1 MCCSKV
7 FQGIVNEHG
16 DEVCAR
22 ATEILWQADEHFSD
36 PTHKEFHILLY
47 CKSGNHRSRGAPQ
60 RINRFTHS
68 SRPTGSKFTHSCS
81 QPAGQPDLP
90 PTHPSTHPPTHP
102 DMWYSWE
109 AACPH
114 CDARSRPMYNSVAF
128 LALSSVGPLWWAHG
142 SGSPRWRFPRHA

>member
-7 FQGIVNEHG
+7 FQGILNEHG

-22 ATEILWQADEHFSD
+22 ATEILWQADKHFSD

-60 RINRFTHS
+60 RINRFTHT

-81 QPAGQPDLP
+81 QPAGQPDP
-90 PTHPSTHPPTHP
+90 PPTHPPTHP
-102 DMWYSWE
+102 PIQTCGIHGRRHVPIVTL
-109 AACPH
+109 AADQCTI
-114 CDARSRPMYNSVAF
+114 
-128 LALSSVGPLWWAHG
+128 L
-142 SGSPRWRFPRHA
+142 